1 MTSSFTI
8 ITPSYNAARWIR
20 SCIDSVADQQG
31 VTVQHLIQDGLS
43 TDGTAEYVLR
53 EPRVQ
58 AESKKDSGMYDA
70 INQGWA
76 RSTGD
81 FVLHLNADEQL
92 LPGAL
97 AAVESYFHENP
108 DIDVVITGALM
119 CNADG
124 TLQCYR
130 KPLVPTLSILLTSH
144 HPVLSCAVFLRRASF
159 TGRKWLYDPKFRIIS
174 DALFM
179 IDLVRE
185 NKRFGLLDRFTSV
198 YLWTGENMGLSQSQ
212 TAVRE
217 YEYNMSLAP
226 RWLRLA
232 KPFVKQYYRLKKL
245 LTGHYTHG
253 PLSYQMYV
261 PNGEEKR
268 HTFYVSRPSG
278 IYRERNA
285 ESSAS

>member
-217 YEYNMSLAP
+217 YAYNMSLAP